1 MIQEKTME
9 TESAFTSPQPGKE
22 IGTVIGGS
30 LSESLT
36 ARLQVSPQEIQ
47 EGSFVTIKSGD
58 WQFYGLITDLRLGAT
73 DPRFS
78 DEQIDAYFP
87 PSIAHALRQEVLYS
101 NAVIL
106 PVLMLE
112 NGPDYSS
119 GNLQEYLQWKDRK
132 EKKGG
137 LMQNPIQI
145 KTIPAHQSSVRLASA
160 VDIATVFGD
169 EGDEDNFKIGTTREQ
184 NFPVCIDL
192 SHFIQR
198 SAGIFGAT
206 GTGKSFLT
214 RILLAG
220 LIQQN
225 KASLLIFDMHDEY
238 GFDDTASDTGE
249 KITGLNTHFGS
260 KVQVVGLGKGKNIRG
275 NNPGFQIEIAESD
288 ITTSDIEM
296 LVSELN
302 LKETTSTTLAALAA
316 CFGRDW
322 FSKFKAMKSGA
333 MITNEE
339 GKKIP
344 APDSVAAWANQNGVN
359 VMAAES
365 LHSKLGRL
373 FSKGYI
379 NARPPADGLQQIVQL
394 LKVGKHII
402 LSFSGYDSDL
412 DYLFISNLITRKIR
426 EEWEQQTNDYR
437 SGTSGAEEP
446 RQLVIVVEEAHKLL
460 NREMAA
466 QTAFSTIAR
475 EMRKYYVTLLIIDQR
490 PSQIYDEVLS
500 QLGTRICGY
509 LTDDED
515 IRAVLSGAA
524 GKEALRSMLS
534 HLQPKE
540 EVLIAGWGVPMPI
553 PVRSR
558 RLDAMFWEELEKNH
572 PRTSRPQ
579 NFEERKKMLGFGS

>member
-1 MIQEKTME
+1 MTQEKAMDEKTMNN
-9 TESAFTSPQPGKE
+9 TKAGKE

-30 LSESLT
+30 LAESLT
-36 ARLQVSPQEIQ
+36 ARLHVSPQEIQ

-78 DEQIDAYFP
+78 DEQIDTYFP
-87 PSIAHALRQEVLYS
+87 PSIAEILREEVLYS

-112 NGPDYSS
+112 NGPDYDDK
-119 GNLQEYLQWKDRK
+119 NNQQFLIWKEQK
-132 EKKGG
+132 EAEGE
-137 LMQNPIQI
+137 LMTRPIQI
-145 KTIPAHQSSVRLASA
+145 KTIPAHQSPVRLASET
-160 VDIATVFGD
+160 DIATVFGD
-169 EGDEDNFKIGTTREQ
+169 EKDENNFKIGTTREQ
-184 NFPVCIDL
+184 DFSVCIDL

-198 SAGIFGAT
+198 SSGIFGAT
-206 GTGKSFLT
+206 GTGKSFLA

-225 KASLLIFDMHDEY
+225 KASLLVFDMHDEY

-249 KITGLNTHFGS
+249 KVTGLNTFFGS
-260 KVQVVGLGKGKNIRG
+260 KVQVVGLGGGRNIRG
-275 NNPGFQIEIAESD
+275 NTPSFQVEIAESD
-288 ITTSDIEM
+288 IKPADIEM
-296 LVSELN
+296 LTQELN
-302 LKETTSTTLAALAA
+302 LKETTATTLSALESS
-316 CFGRDW
+316 FGKKW
-322 FSKFKAMKSGA
+322 FTEFKTMKSGK
-333 MITNEE
+333 MDITDD
-339 GKKIP
+339 GKKVP

-373 FSKGYI
+373 FDASYI
-379 NARPPADGLQQIVQL
+379 TANPSANGLENIVGL
-394 LKVGKHII
+394 LKRGKHVI
-402 LSFSGYDSDL
+402 LSFSGYETDL

-426 EEWEQQTNDYR
+426 EEWEALTDGYR
-437 SGTSGAEEP
+437 NGTSGVNEP
-446 RQLVIVVEEAHKLL
+446 RPLVIVVEEAHKLL

-524 GKEALRSMLS
+524 GKESLRSMLA

-558 RLDAMFWEELEKNH
+558 RLDKQFWQELGGNKED
-572 PRTSRPQ
+572 PLQAEDLETQ
-579 NFEERKKMLGFGS
+579 KKKLGF

>member
-1 MIQEKTME
+1 MDEKVLNRNT
-9 TESAFTSPQPGKE
+9 GKE

-30 LSESLT
+30 LAESLT

-87 PSIAHALRQEVLYS
+87 PAVAEILREEVLYS
-101 NAVIL
+101 NAIIL
-106 PVLMLE
+106 PVLMFE
-112 NGPDYSS
+112 NGPDYDDA
-119 GNLQEYLQWKDRK
+119 NIQNFLNWKEQK
-132 EKKGG
+132 EAEGE
-137 LMQNPIQI
+137 LMTRPIQI
-145 KTIPAHQSSVRLASA
+145 KTIPAHQSPVRLASET
-160 VDIATVFGD
+160 DIATVFGD
-169 EGDEDNFKIGTTREQ
+169 EKDENNFKIGTTREQ

-198 SAGIFGAT
+198 SSGIFGAT
-206 GTGKSFLT
+206 GTGKSFLA

-225 KASLLIFDMHDEY
+225 KASLLVFDMHDEY

-249 KITGLNTHFGS
+249 KVTGLNTFFGS
-260 KVQVVGLGKGKNIRG
+260 KVQVVGLGGGRNIRG
-275 NNPGFQIEIAESD
+275 NTPGFQVEIAESD
-288 ITTSDIEM
+288 IMPADIEM
-296 LVSELN
+296 LSVELN
-302 LKETTSTTLAALAA
+302 LKETTATTLSALVSS
-316 CFGRDW
+316 FGKNW
-322 FSKFKAMKSGA
+322 FSEFKAMKSGS

-344 APDSVAAWANQNGVN
+344 APDSVAAWANENGVN

-373 FSKGYI
+373 FHAGYI
-379 NARPPADGLQQIVQL
+379 AANPSANGLQNIVEI
-394 LKVGKHII
+394 LKKGKHII
-402 LSFSGYDSDL
+402 LSFSGYGTDL

-426 EEWEQQTNDYR
+426 EEWEALTNAYR
-437 SGTSGAEEP
+437 NGTGAVNEP
-446 RQLVIVVEEAHKLL
+446 RPLVIVVEEAHKLL

-524 GKEALRSMLS
+524 GKESLRSMLA

-558 RLDAMFWEELEKNH
+558 RLDSQFWQELGGN
-572 PRTSRPQ
+572 
-579 NFEERKKMLGFGS
+579 KKDPLQAENLESQKKKLGF

>member
-1 MIQEKTME
+1 MDKKVLNTN
-9 TESAFTSPQPGKE
+9 TGKE

-30 LSESLT
+30 LAESLT
-36 ARLQVSPQEIQ
+36 ARLRVSPQEIQ

-78 DEQIDAYFP
+78 DEQIDTYFP
-87 PSIAHALRQEVLYS
+87 PSIAEILREEVLYS
-101 NAVIL
+101 NAIIL
-106 PVLMLE
+106 PVLMFE
-112 NGPDYSS
+112 NGPDFDDASI
-119 GNLQEYLQWKDRK
+119 QEFLNWKERK
-132 EKKGG
+132 EAEGE
-137 LMQNPIQI
+137 LMTRPIQI
-145 KTIPAHQSSVRLASA
+145 KTIPAHQSPVRLASTA
-160 VDIATVFGD
+160 DIATVFGD
-169 EGDEDNFKIGTTREQ
+169 EKDENNFKIGTTREQ
-184 NFPVCIDL
+184 SFPVCIDL

-198 SAGIFGAT
+198 SSGIFGAT
-206 GTGKSFLT
+206 GTGKSFLA

-225 KASLLIFDMHDEY
+225 KASLLVFDMHDEY

-249 KITGLNTHFGS
+249 KVTGLNTFFGS
-260 KVQVVGLGKGKNIRG
+260 KVQVVGLGGGKNIRG
-275 NNPGFQIEIAESD
+275 NTPGFQVEIAESD
-288 ITTSDIEM
+288 IVPADIEM
-296 LVSELN
+296 LAQELN
-302 LKETTSTTLAALAA
+302 LKETTSTTLSALVSS
-316 CFGRDW
+316 FGKSW
-322 FSKFKAMKSGA
+322 FTEFKTMKSGS
-333 MITNEE
+333 MVTNEE
-339 GKKIP
+339 GKKVP
-344 APDSVAAWANQNGVN
+344 APDSVAAWANENGVN

-373 FSKGYI
+373 FHAKYI
-379 NARPPADGLQQIVQL
+379 TANPSANGLQSIVEI
-394 LKVGKHII
+394 LKKGKHII
-402 LSFSGYDSDL
+402 LSFGGYGTDL

-426 EEWEQQTNDYR
+426 EEWEALTNSYR
-437 SGTSGAEEP
+437 NSTSGVNEP
-446 RQLVIVVEEAHKLL
+446 RPLVIVVEEAHKLL

-524 GKEALRSMLS
+524 GKESLRSMLA

-558 RLDAMFWEELEKNH
+558 RLDAQFWKELGGN
-572 PRTSRPQ
+572 
-579 NFEERKKMLGFGS
+579 KKDPLQAEDLESQKKKLGF

>member
-1 MIQEKTME
+1 MTQDKDME
-9 TESAFTSPQPGKE
+9 NKPNQNSQKAGRM

-78 DEQIDAYFP
+78 DEQIDAYYP
-87 PSIAHALRQEVLYS
+87 EVIAHTLREEVLYS
-101 NAVIL
+101 NAVVL

-112 NGPDYSS
+112 NGPETNTNNAQQVMAWHD
-119 GNLQEYLQWKDRK
+119 QK
-132 EKKGG
+132 EKEGE
-137 LMQNPIQI
+137 LMTRPIQI
-145 KTIPAHQSSVRLASA
+145 KTIPAHQSAVRLASA

-169 EGDEDNFKIGTTREQ
+169 PGDENNFVIGYTREQ

-192 SHFIQR
+192 AHFIQR
-198 SAGIFGAT
+198 SAGVFGAT

-220 LIQQN
+220 LIQQD
-225 KASLLIFDMHDEY
+225 KACLLVFDMHDEY

-249 KITGLNTHFGS
+249 KVTGLHTHFGP
-260 KVQVVGLGKGKNIRG
+260 KVQVVGLGGGKNIRG
-275 NNPGFQIEIAESD
+275 NSPDFHVEIAESD
-288 ITTSDIEM
+288 IEPGDIEM
-296 LVSELN
+296 LSTELN
-302 LKETTSTTLAALAA
+302 LKETTSTTLAALSAS
-316 CFGRDW
+316 FGKKW
-322 FSKFKAMKSGA
+322 FSEFKSMKSGST
-333 MITNEE
+333 MEDEN
-339 GKKIP
+339 GKKVP
-344 APDSVAAWANQNGVN
+344 SPDSVAFWANQNGVN
-359 VMAAES
+359 LMAAES

-373 FSKGYI
+373 FHAGYI
-379 NARPPADGLQQIVQL
+379 TAKPAGNGLQSVVDL
-394 LKVGKHII
+394 LKNGKHVI
-402 LSFSGYDSDL
+402 LSFSGYDNDL

-426 EEWEQQTNDYR
+426 EEWEQLTNTYR
-437 SGTSGAEEP
+437 NGKGGGSEP

-460 NREMAA
+460 NREMAS

-524 GKEALRSMLS
+524 GKDALRSMLA

-558 RLDAMFWEELEKNH
+558 RLDAEFWEELKKGRASALHSEDLG
-572 PRTSRPQ
+572 TQ
-579 NFEERKKMLGFGS
+579 KKMLGF

>member
-1 MIQEKTME
+1 MDTK
-9 TESAFTSPQPGKE
+9 SNFTPTQPGQK

-78 DEQIDAYFP
+78 DEQIDVYFP
-87 PSIAHALRQEVLYS
+87 KPIAQVLREEVLYS
-101 NAVIL
+101 NAIIL

-112 NGPDYSS
+112 NGPDFNN
-119 GNLQEYLQWKDRK
+119 GNIQDYLAWKDQK
-132 EKKGG
+132 EKEDE
-137 LMQNPIQI
+137 LMLRPIQI
-145 KTIPAHQSSVRLASA
+145 KTIPAHQSPVRLASA

-169 EGDEDNFKIGTTREQ
+169 ENDENNFKIGTTREQ

-214 RILLAG
+214 RIILAG
-220 LIQQN
+220 LIQQD
-225 KASLLIFDMHDEY
+225 KASLLVFDMHDEY

-249 KITGLNTHFGS
+249 KVTGLNTHFGP
-260 KVQVVGLGKGKNIRG
+260 KVQVVGLGGGRNIRG
-275 NNPGFQIEIAESD
+275 NSPDFQVEIAEND
-288 ITTSDIEM
+288 IEAADIEM
-296 LVSELN
+296 LAAELN
-302 LKETTSTTLAALAA
+302 LKETTATTLAALVSTL
-316 CFGRDW
+316 GKGW
-322 FSKFKAMKSGA
+322 FSEFKAMKSGS
-333 MITNEE
+333 MVTDEDD
-339 GKKIP
+339 KKVP
-344 APDSVAAWANQNGVN
+344 ASDSVAAWANHSGVN

-373 FSKGYI
+373 FHAKYI
-379 NARPPADGLQQIVQL
+379 TARPAANGLQNIVEA
-394 LKVGKHII
+394 LKTGRHII
-402 LSFSGYDSDL
+402 LSFSGYDTEL

-426 EEWEQQTNDYR
+426 EEWEKQTNAYR
-437 SGTSGAEEP
+437 SGTNKADEP
-446 RQLVIVVEEAHKLL
+446 RQLVIVVEEAHKIL
-460 NREMAA
+460 NREMAT
-466 QTAFSTIAR
+466 QTTFSTIAR

-524 GKEALRSMLS
+524 GKESLRSMLS

-540 EVLIAGWGVPMPI
+540 EVLIAGWGIPMPI

-558 RLDAMFWEELEKNH
+558 RLDAKFWEELKKGKA
-572 PRTSRPQ
+572 TSAHAED
-579 NFEERKKMLGFGS
+579 FEEQKKKLGF

>member
-1 MIQEKTME
+1 ME
-9 TESAFTSPQPGKE
+9 PMVTPTPSLPGRQ

-30 LSESLT
+30 LSENLV
-36 ARLQVSPQEIQ
+36 ARLQISPQEIQ
-47 EGSFVTIKSGD
+47 EGSFVTIKSGN

-78 DEQIDAYFP
+78 DEQIETYFP
-87 PSIAHALRQEVLYS
+87 KSISQALRNEVLYS
-101 NAVIL
+101 NAIIL

-112 NGPDYSS
+112 NGPDFD
-119 GNLQEYLQWKDRK
+119 QENIKAHLAWKAQK
-132 EKKGG
+132 EEAGD
-137 LMQNPIQI
+137 LMLHPIQI
-145 KTIPAHQSSVRLASA
+145 KTIPAHQSPVRLASA
-160 VDIATVFGD
+160 VDIATVFGNEN
-169 EGDEDNFKIGTTREQ
+169 EGNNFKIGTTREQ

-206 GTGKSFLT
+206 GTGKSFLA

-220 LIQQN
+220 LINQN
-225 KASLLIFDMHDEY
+225 KASLLVFDMHDEY

-249 KITGLNTHFGS
+249 KVVGLNTYFGS
-260 KVQVVGLGKGKNIRG
+260 KVQVVGLAGGRNIRG
-275 NNPGFQIEIAESD
+275 NSPAFQVQIAERD
-288 ITTSDIEM
+288 IEPTDIEM
-296 LVSELN
+296 LAGELN
-302 LKETTSTTLAALAA
+302 LKETTATTLAALVSS
-316 CFGRDW
+316 FGKEW
-322 FSKFKAMKSGA
+322 FAEFKAMKSGS
-333 MITNEE
+333 MVTDED
-339 GKKIP
+339 GKKIA
-344 APDSVAAWANQNGVN
+344 APDSVAAWANRNGIN

-373 FSKGYI
+373 FTAKYI
-379 NARPPADGLQQIVQL
+379 SANPATNGLQQIVQL
-394 LKVGKHII
+394 LKTGKHII
-402 LSFSGYDSDL
+402 LSFSGYDTDL

-426 EEWEQQTNDYR
+426 EEWEKLTNLYR
-437 SGTSGAEEP
+437 SEVNKPSEP

-460 NREMAA
+460 NRENAT

-524 GKEALRSMLS
+524 GKESLRNMLA

-558 RLDAMFWEELEKNH
+558 RLDAAFWEDLGN
-572 PRTSRPQ
+572 
-579 NFEERKKMLGFGS
+579 RKSNAVIAQDLAEQKKKLGF

>member
-1 MIQEKTME
+1 ME
-9 TESAFTSPQPGKE
+9 TKTTLISSQPGQE

-36 ARLQVSPQEIQ
+36 ARLHCSPQKIQ

-58 WQFYGLITDLRLGAT
+58 WKFYGLITDLRLGAT
-73 DPRFS
+73 DPHFS
-78 DEQIDAYFP
+78 DEQINTYYP
-87 PSIAHALRQEVLYS
+87 SSIANALRAEVLYS

-112 NGPDYSS
+112 NGPDFNS
-119 GNLQEYLQWKDRK
+119 GDIQEHLIWKEQK
-132 EKKGG
+132 EKEGG
-137 LMQNPIQI
+137 LMLRPIQI
-145 KTIPAHQSSVRLASA
+145 KTIPAHQSPVRLANA

-169 EGDEDNFKIGTTREQ
+169 PGDENNFVIGYTREQ

-192 SHFIQR
+192 THFIQR

-220 LIQQN
+220 LIQQK

-238 GFDDTASDTGE
+238 GFDDTASDSGE
-249 KITGLNTHFGS
+249 KVTGLHTHFGS
-260 KVQVVGLGKGKNIRG
+260 RVQVVGLGGGRNIHG
-275 NNPGFQIEIAESD
+275 NNPSFHVEIAEDD
-288 ITTSDIEM
+288 IEPADIEM
-296 LVSELN
+296 LTSELN
-302 LKETTSTTLAALAA
+302 LKETTATTLAALIS
-316 CFGRDW
+316 CFGKNW
-322 FSKFKAMKSGA
+322 FSEFKYMKSGS
-333 MITNEE
+333 MITDED
-339 GKKIP
+339 GKKTP
-344 APDSVAAWANQNGVN
+344 ASDSVAAWANQNGVN

-365 LHSKLGRL
+365 LHNKLGRL
-373 FSKGYI
+373 FHAGYI
-379 NARPPADGLQQIVQL
+379 TAKPAANGLQNIVES
-394 LKVGKHII
+394 LKTGRHII
-402 LSFSGYDSDL
+402 LSFSGYDTDL

-426 EEWEQQTNDYR
+426 EEWEAQTNTYR
-437 SGTSGAEEP
+437 NGSSGASEP
-446 RQLVIVVEEAHKLL
+446 HQLVIVVEEAHKLL

-490 PSQIYDEVLS
+490 PSQIYDEVMS

-524 GKEALRSMLS
+524 GKDSLRSMLS

-558 RLDAMFWEELEKNH
+558 RLDAAFWEELNNKKTDAQRKVN
-572 PRTSRPQ
+572 P
-579 NFEERKKMLGFGS
+579 ERLSKKLGF

>member
-1 MIQEKTME
+1 MMSKIVKKT
-9 TESAFTSPQPGKE
+9 QPDHE

-30 LSESLT
+30 LSENLT
-36 ARLQVSPQEIQ
+36 ARLYDPPQEIQ

-58 WQFYGLITDLRLGAT
+58 WQFYGLITDIRLGST

-78 DEQIDAYFP
+78 DEQIDVYY
-87 PSIAHALRQEVLYS
+87 PSMIATTLREEVLYS

-112 NGPDYSS
+112 NGPDFDKNNLEQFVDWKNTRESS
-119 GNLQEYLQWKDRK
+119 GD
-132 EKKGG
+132 
-137 LMQNPIQI
+137 LMKHPAQI
-145 KTIPAHQSSVRLASA
+145 KTIPAHQSPVRLASA

-169 EGDEDNFKIGTTREQ
+169 ESEENNFVIGFTREQ
-184 NFPVCIDL
+184 DFPVCIDL

-220 LIQQN
+220 LINQD
-225 KASLLIFDMHDEY
+225 KSSLLIFDMHDEY

-249 KITGLNTHFGS
+249 KVTGLQTHFGPR
-260 KVQVVGLGKGKNIRG
+260 VQIIGLRGGKSIRG
-275 NNPGFQIEIAESD
+275 NSPSFHLEISSSD
-288 ITTSDIEM
+288 IEPEDIEM
-296 LVSELN
+296 LTHELN
-302 LKETTSTTLAALAA
+302 LKETTSTTLAALASSL
-316 CFGRDW
+316 GKQNW
-322 FSKFKAMKSGA
+322 FEKFKSMKPGA
-333 MITNEE
+333 FITDEAN
-339 GKKIP
+339 KKMP
-344 APDSVAAWANQNGVN
+344 APDSVASWANENGVN

-373 FSKGYI
+373 FNAGYI
-379 NARPPADGLQQIVQL
+379 TEKPANNGLQTIVDL
-394 LKVGKHII
+394 LKFGKHVI
-402 LSFSGYDSDL
+402 LSFSGYDSAL
-412 DYLFISNLITRKIR
+412 HYLFISNLITRKIR
-426 EEWEQQTNDYR
+426 EEWEKQTDAYR
-437 SGTSGAEEP
+437 NGKRDATEP

-490 PSQIYDEVLS
+490 PSQIDDEIMS
-500 QLGTRICGY
+500 QLGTRISGY
-509 LTDDED
+509 LTDDDD

-524 GKEALRSMLS
+524 GKDALRSMLS

-558 RLDAMFWEELEKNH
+558 RLDAQFWEELGQGTKTQRNKDAD
-572 PRTSRPQ
+572 SLI
-579 NFEERKKMLGFGS
+579 KGMGF

>member
-1 MIQEKTME
+1 MDEKVLNRN
-9 TESAFTSPQPGKE
+9 AGKE

-30 LSESLT
+30 LAESLT
-36 ARLQVSPQEIQ
+36 ARLHVSPQKIQ

-87 PSIAHALRQEVLYS
+87 PSVADILREEVLYS
-101 NAVIL
+101 NAIIL
-106 PVLMLE
+106 PVLMFE
-112 NGPDYSS
+112 NGPDLDDA
-119 GNLQEYLQWKDRK
+119 NIQKFLNWKEQK
-132 EKKGG
+132 EAEGE
-137 LMQNPIQI
+137 LMTRPIQI
-145 KTIPAHQSSVRLASA
+145 KTIPAHQSPVRLASA
-160 VDIATVFGD
+160 ADIATVFGD
-169 EGDEDNFKIGTTREQ
+169 EEDENNFKIGTTREQ

-198 SAGIFGAT
+198 SSGIFGAT
-206 GTGKSFLT
+206 GTGKSFLA

-225 KASLLIFDMHDEY
+225 KASLLVFDMHDEY

-249 KITGLNTHFGS
+249 KVTGLNTFFGS
-260 KVQVVGLGKGKNIRG
+260 KVQVVGLGGGRNIRG
-275 NNPGFQIEIAESD
+275 NTPGFQVEIAESD
-288 ITTSDIEM
+288 IMPADIEM
-296 LVSELN
+296 LSVELN
-302 LKETTSTTLAALAA
+302 LKETTATTLSALVSS
-316 CFGRDW
+316 FGKNW
-322 FSKFKAMKSGA
+322 FSEFKAMKSGS

-339 GKKIP
+339 GKKVP
-344 APDSVAAWANQNGVN
+344 APDSVAAWANENGVN

-373 FSKGYI
+373 FRAGYI
-379 NARPPADGLQQIVQL
+379 AANPSANGLQNIVEI
-394 LKVGKHII
+394 LKKGKHII
-402 LSFSGYDSDL
+402 LSFSGYGTDL

-426 EEWEQQTNDYR
+426 EEWEALTNAYR
-437 SGTSGAEEP
+437 NGTVAVNEP
-446 RQLVIVVEEAHKLL
+446 RPLVIVVEEAHKLL

-524 GKEALRSMLS
+524 GKESLRSMLA

-558 RLDAMFWEELEKNH
+558 RLDSQFWQELGGN
-572 PRTSRPQ
+572 
-579 NFEERKKMLGFGS
+579 KKDPLQAEDLESQKKKLGF

>member
-1 MIQEKTME
+1 MDEKTMNN
-9 TESAFTSPQPGKE
+9 SKAGKE

-30 LSESLT
+30 LAECLT
-36 ARLQVSPQEIQ
+36 ARLHVSPQEIQ

-78 DEQIDAYFP
+78 DEQIDTYFP
-87 PSIAHALRQEVLYS
+87 SSIAEILREEVLYS
-101 NAVIL
+101 NAIIL

-112 NGPDYSS
+112 NGPDYD
-119 GNLQEYLQWKDRK
+119 NANIQKFLNWKEQK
-132 EKKGG
+132 EAGG
-137 LMQNPIQI
+137 ELITRPIQI
-145 KTIPAHQSSVRLASA
+145 KTIPAHQSPVRLASETD
-160 VDIATVFGD
+160 VATVFGNEKD
-169 EGDEDNFKIGTTREQ
+169 ENNFKIGTTREQ
-184 NFPVCIDL
+184 DFPVCIDL

-198 SAGIFGAT
+198 SSGIFGAT
-206 GTGKSFLT
+206 GTGKSFLA

-249 KITGLNTHFGS
+249 KVTGLNTFFGS
-260 KVQVVGLGKGKNIRG
+260 KVQVVGLGGGRNIRG
-275 NNPGFQIEIAESD
+275 NTPSFQVEIAESD
-288 ITTSDIEM
+288 IKPADIEM
-296 LVSELN
+296 LTQELN
-302 LKETTSTTLAALAA
+302 LKETTATTLSALESS
-316 CFGRDW
+316 FGKNW
-322 FSKFKAMKSGA
+322 FTEFKTMKSGS
-333 MITNEE
+333 MITAED

-344 APDSVAAWANQNGVN
+344 SPDSVAAWANQNGVN

-365 LHSKLGRL
+365 LHSKLSRL
-373 FSKGYI
+373 FRASYI
-379 NARPPADGLQQIVQL
+379 TSNPSTNGLLNIVET
-394 LKVGKHII
+394 LKKGKHIV
-402 LSFSGYDSDL
+402 LSFSGYETDL

-426 EEWEQQTNDYR
+426 EEWEALTDGYR
-437 SGTSGAEEP
+437 NGTSGVNEP
-446 RQLVIVVEEAHKLL
+446 RPLVIVVEEAHKLL

-524 GKEALRSMLS
+524 GKESLRSMLA

-558 RLDAMFWEELEKNH
+558 RLDKQFWQELDEN
-572 PRTSRPQ
+572 
-579 NFEERKKMLGFGS
+579 KKDPLQAGDLESQKKKLGF

>member
-1 MIQEKTME
+1 ME
-9 TESAFTSPQPGKE
+9 TKFTSSASPSGKN

-36 ARLQVSPQEIQ
+36 ARLQCSPQEIQ
-47 EGSFVTIKSGD
+47 EGGFVTIKSGD

-78 DEQIDAYFP
+78 DEQIDVYYP
-87 PSIAHALRQEVLYS
+87 SSIASALREEVLYS

-112 NGPDYSS
+112 NGPDFSN
-119 GNLQEYLQWKDRK
+119 GHIQEHLAWKERK
-132 EKKGG
+132 EKEDG
-137 LMQNPIQI
+137 LMLRPIQI
-145 KTIPAHQSSVRLASA
+145 KTIPAHQSPVRLASA

-169 EGDEDNFKIGTTREQ
+169 PDEENNFVIGYTREQ

-225 KASLLIFDMHDEY
+225 KAALLIFDMHDEY

-249 KITGLNTHFGS
+249 KVTGLNTHFGL
-260 KVQVVGLGKGKNIRG
+260 KVQVVSLGGGRNIHG
-275 NNPGFQIEIAESD
+275 NNPNFHVEIADSD
-288 ITTSDIEM
+288 IEPADIEM
-296 LVSELN
+296 LTSELN
-302 LKETTSTTLAALAA
+302 LKETTSTTLAALVSS
-316 CFGRDW
+316 FGKNW
-322 FSKFKAMKSGA
+322 FSEFKTMKSGS
-333 MITNEE
+333 MIADED
-339 GKKIP
+339 GKKFP

-365 LHSKLGRL
+365 LHNKLGRL
-373 FSKGYI
+373 FHAGYI
-379 NARPPADGLQQIVQL
+379 TAKPAANGLQNIVEV
-394 LKVGKHII
+394 LKTGRHII
-402 LSFSGYDSDL
+402 LSFSRYDTDL

-426 EEWEQQTNDYR
+426 EEWETQTNAYR
-437 SGTSGAEEP
+437 NGSSGVSEP
-446 RQLVIVVEEAHKLL
+446 HQLVIVVEEAHKLL

-490 PSQIYDEVLS
+490 PSQIYDEVMS

-524 GKEALRSMLS
+524 GKDSLRSMLS

-558 RLDAMFWEELEKNH
+558 RLDAAFWEELDKNKTH
-572 PRTSRPQ
+572 PIHQ
-579 NFEERKKMLGFGS
+579 ENFEEEKKKLGF

>member
-1 MIQEKTME
+1 MENKPTPNSPKSGKT
-9 TESAFTSPQPGKE
+9 

-78 DEQIDAYFP
+78 DEQIDTYYPAA
-87 PSIAHALRQEVLYS
+87 IAHALREEVLYS

-112 NGPDYSS
+112 NGPEMNVVNARQVMDW
-119 GNLQEYLQWKDRK
+119 QRQK
-132 EKKGG
+132 EEHGE
-137 LMQNPIQI
+137 LMTRPIQI
-145 KTIPAHQSSVRLASA
+145 KTIPAHQSAVRLASA
-160 VDIATVFGD
+160 LDIATVFGD
-169 EGDEDNFKIGTTREQ
+169 PGEKNNFVIGYTREQ

-192 SHFIQR
+192 AHFIQR
-198 SAGIFGAT
+198 SAGVFGAT

-220 LIQQN
+220 LIQQ
-225 KASLLIFDMHDEY
+225 ASACLLVFDMHDEY

-249 KITGLNTHFGS
+249 KVTGLHTHFGP
-260 KVQVVGLGKGKNIRG
+260 KVQVVGLGGGKSIRG
-275 NNPGFQIEIAESD
+275 NSPDFHIEIAESD
-288 ITTSDIEM
+288 IEASDIEM
-296 LVSELN
+296 LSVELN
-302 LKETTSTTLAALAA
+302 LKETTATTLAALTTSL
-316 CFGRDW
+316 GKEW
-322 FSKFKAMKSGA
+322 FSKFKAMKANST
-333 MITNEE
+333 IEDEN

-344 APDSVAAWANQNGVN
+344 APDSIAFWANQNGVN

-373 FSKGYI
+373 FHAGYI
-379 NARPPADGLQQIVQL
+379 TSKPAGNGLQSVVDL
-394 LKVGKHII
+394 LKHGKHVI
-402 LSFSGYDSDL
+402 LSFSGYGNDL

-426 EEWEQQTNDYR
+426 EEWEQLTNAYR
-437 SGTSGAEEP
+437 NGKSGAGEP

-460 NREMAA
+460 NREMAS

-524 GKEALRSMLS
+524 GKDALRSMLA

-558 RLDAMFWEELEKNH
+558 RLDITFWEELKKGGASALH
-572 PRTSRPQ
+572 SDDMGTQ
-579 NFEERKKMLGFGS
+579 KKMLGF

>member
-1 MIQEKTME
+1 MGTKPTGNPSQ
-9 TESAFTSPQPGKE
+9 SGRE

-36 ARLQVSPQEIQ
+36 ARLHVSPQEIQ

-78 DEQIDAYFP
+78 DEQIDTYFP
-87 PSIAHALRQEVLYS
+87 SVIARALREEVLYS

-112 NGPDYSS
+112 NGPDFST
-119 GNLQEYLQWKDRK
+119 GNAQEHMAWKEQK
-132 EKKGG
+132 EKEGG
-137 LMQNPIQI
+137 LMLRPIQI
-145 KTIPAHQSSVRLASA
+145 KTIPAHQSPVRLASA

-169 EGDEDNFKIGTTREQ
+169 PGEENNFVIGYTREQ
-184 NFPVCIDL
+184 GFPVCIDL

-214 RILLAG
+214 RIILAG
-220 LIQQN
+220 LIDQN
-225 KASLLIFDMHDEY
+225 KSSLLIFDMHDEY

-249 KITGLNTHFGS
+249 KVTGLQTFFGP
-260 KVQVVGLGKGKNIRG
+260 KVQIVGLGGGKSIRG
-275 NNPGFQIEIAESD
+275 NSPSYHVEIAASD
-288 ITTSDIEM
+288 IEPSDIEM
-296 LVSELN
+296 LTGELN
-302 LKETTSTTLAALAA
+302 LKETTATTLAALVAS
-316 CFGRDW
+316 FGQEKW
-322 FSKFKAMKSGA
+322 FEEFKTMKSGTF
-333 MITNEE
+333 ITEE
-339 GKKIP
+339 DGKKSP
-344 APDSVAAWANQNGVN
+344 APDSVAYWANQNGVN

-365 LHSKLGRL
+365 LHSKLGRV
-373 FSKGYI
+373 FDAGYI
-379 NARPPADGLQQIVQL
+379 TTNPAGNGLKTIVDS
-394 LKVGKHII
+394 LKHGIHII
-402 LSFSGYDSDL
+402 LSFSGYESDL
-412 DYLFISNLITRKIR
+412 HYLFISNLITRKIR
-426 EEWEQQTNDYR
+426 EEWEKQTDTYR
-437 SGTSGAEEP
+437 NGKNVVEP
-446 RQLVIVVEEAHKLL
+446 RQLVIVVEEAHKML
-460 NREMAA
+460 NREMAS

-490 PSQIYDEVLS
+490 PSQIYDEVMS
-500 QLGTRICGY
+500 QLGTRISGY

-524 GKEALRSMLS
+524 GKDTLRSMLA

-558 RLDAMFWEELEKNH
+558 RLDAKFWEELRQGKAGAN
-572 PRTSRPQ
+572 Q
-579 NFEERKKMLGFGS
+579 NDNPDNLKKMMGF